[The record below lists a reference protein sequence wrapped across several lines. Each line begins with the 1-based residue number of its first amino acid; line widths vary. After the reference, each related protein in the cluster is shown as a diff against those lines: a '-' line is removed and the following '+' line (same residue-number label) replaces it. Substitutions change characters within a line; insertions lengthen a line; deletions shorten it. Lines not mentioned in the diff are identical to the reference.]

1 MLQRIKALSQLN
13 FEFTHQVRRHLHQ
26 FPELSFKE
34 TKTTAY
40 ILKQLT
46 ELGIE
51 CVQGPLETGV
61 IGIIKGKNPNSRT
74 IALRAD
80 IDALPIQETNI
91 EEYKSKNDG
100 IMHACG
106 HDVHT
111 ACLIGA
117 AIILESIKSEF
128 EGTIKLIFQPGEEL
142 LPGGAKLLIEK
153 GVLKNPDVELIF
165 GQHVHPS
172 LPAGHVGFKSGI
184 FMASTDELYI
194 EIIGKGG
201 HAAMPNDYSNPI
213 VIASKIID
221 ELTTY
226 FMVKSDSIHAI
237 NKTPTVFAI
246 GDIRAEGATNV
257 IPESCYLK
265 GTFRTMDEIWRNQ
278 AHIIIRE
285 TIQKICHA
293 HHAKAEIN
301 ILKGYPVLF
310 NHEALTE
317 QSKVAAELYLGK
329 EQVIDLPIRM
339 TAEDFAY
346 YSQEIPACFYRL
358 GTNFNNEKYTAG
370 VHTSQFDIDPYA
382 LEVGSGLMAWLAYQQ
397 LSSMV

>member
-1 MLQRIKALSQLN
+1 MLERIKALSHLN
-13 FEFTHQVRRHLHQ
+13 FELTNRIRQHLHQ

-34 TKTTAY
+34 IKTTAY
-40 ILKQLT
+40 ILKQLSDL
-46 ELGIE
+46 EIE
-51 CVQGPLETGV
+51 CERGPLETGV
-61 IGIIKGKNPNSRT
+61 VGIIRGRNASVRT

-80 IDALPIQETNI
+80 IDALPIHETNTTD
-91 EEYKSKNDG
+91 YASKNEG
-100 IMHACG
+100 VMHACG

-111 ACLIGA
+111 ACLLGA
-117 AIILESIKSEF
+117 AAILNFIKLEF
-128 EGTIKLIFQPGEEL
+128 EGTIKFIFQPGEEV

-172 LPAGHVGFKSGI
+172 LPAGQVGFKSGV
-184 FMASTDELYI
+184 FMASTDELHI
-194 EIIGKGG
+194 KIIGKGG

-213 VIASKIID
+213 VIAAKIID

-226 FMVKSDSIHAI
+226 FMIKSDSINAI

-246 GDIRAEGATNV
+246 GDIKAEGATNV
-257 IPESCYLK
+257 IPEACHLK
-265 GTFRTMDEIWRNQ
+265 GTFRTMDENWRKQ
-278 AHIIIRE
+278 AHIIIHE
-285 TIQKICHA
+285 TIQKICNA
-293 HHAKAEIN
+293 HNAKAEVN
-301 ILKGYPVLF
+301 ILEGYPVLF

-317 QSKVAAELYLGK
+317 QTKAAAELYLGK

-358 GTNFNNEKYTAG
+358 GTNFNNEKFTAG
-370 VHTSQFDIDPYA
+370 VHTSQFDIDPHA
-382 LEVGSGLMAWLAYQQ
+382 LEVGSGLMAWLAYNQ
-397 LSSMV
+397 LSSMI